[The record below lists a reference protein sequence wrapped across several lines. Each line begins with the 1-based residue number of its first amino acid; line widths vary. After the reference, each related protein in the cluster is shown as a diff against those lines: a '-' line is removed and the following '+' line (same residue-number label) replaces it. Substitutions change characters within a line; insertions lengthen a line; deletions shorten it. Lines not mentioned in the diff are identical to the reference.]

1 MAELYDTTR
10 FGQLYYAS
18 RQPTSN
24 HLFLAANHLARICQ
38 NANIPHAFLGGWTV
52 RLRGGS
58 RETQDVD
65 ITVATTMELFKKTL
79 LQMPRYVLVFN
90 FGQNKLS
97 YRHST
102 SSAWRLTL
110 VYEDDL
116 LACAFW
122 RSNEKLSL

>member
-10 FGQLYYAS
+10 FGELYYAS

-38 NANIPHAFLGGWTV
+38 NAGIPHAFLGGWTI
-52 RLRGGS
+52 RLRGGC

-90 FGQNKLS
+90 FGQRKLS
-97 YRHST
+97 FRHPTASPRGT
-102 SSAWRLTL
+102 ILVSGGNLLTR
-110 VYEDDL
+110 
-116 LACAFW
+116 AF
-122 RSNEKLSL
+122 